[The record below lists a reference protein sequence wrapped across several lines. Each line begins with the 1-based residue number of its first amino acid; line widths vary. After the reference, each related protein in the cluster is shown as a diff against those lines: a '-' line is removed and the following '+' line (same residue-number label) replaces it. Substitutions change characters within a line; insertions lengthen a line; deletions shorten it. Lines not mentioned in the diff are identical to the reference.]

1 MIPATMRRPLLL
13 TSLDNP
19 RIKQVI
25 HLRKHR
31 DRRKSGLFVA
41 EGLREVQ
48 RAAEAGLEVRE
59 VFLCPPVVDV
69 DFAQFLRQTPSL
81 ARSDPHLF
89 EITPPLL
96 TKMAYIENPEGVMA
110 VVRTP
115 EWGWGDLPS
124 PSASD
129 LFLVAAGINKPG
141 NLGAMAR
148 TASAG
153 GATALLADAEVDAFN
168 PNAIRAST
176 CAVYTLP
183 TLSAPTPELV
193 RTLRDRPVR
202 IVIATPEAPYSYTD
216 ADLTGPLAIVIG
228 AEDQGVPAEWR
239 EAATDQVSIPMASG
253 IVDSLNASNTAA
265 ILLFEALRQRR
276 GKMGTG
282 N

>member
-1 MIPATMRRPLLL
+1 MIPPTMRRPLPL

-31 DRRKSGLFVA
+31 ERRKTGLFVA

-48 RAAEAGLEVRE
+48 RAAEAGLEVQE
-59 VFLCPPVVDV
+59 VFLCPPVANLTFD
-69 DFAQFLRQTPSL
+69 QFLRQTPVLSK
-81 ARSDPHLF
+81 SDPFLF

-96 TKMAYIENPEGVMA
+96 SKMAYIENPEGVIA
-110 VVRTP
+110 TVRAP
-115 EWGWGDLPS
+115 EWTWNDLPAAS
-124 PSASD
+124 ESD

-153 GATALLADAEVDAFN
+153 GATALLADAEVDPFN

-183 TLSAPTPELV
+183 TLSAPTPDLI
-193 RTLRDRPVR
+193 RTLRGRPTR
-202 IVIATPEAPYSYTD
+202 IVIATPEAPHCYTD
-216 ADLTGPLAIVIG
+216 TDLTGPLAIVIG

-239 EAATDQVSIPMASG
+239 DAATDQVSIPMSSG
-253 IVDSLNASNTAA
+253 VVDSLNASNTAA

-276 GKMGTG
+276 QR
-282 N
+282 NAERP

>member
-1 MIPATMRRPLLL
+1 M
-13 TSLDNP
+13 
-19 RIKQVI
+19 I

-41 EGLREVQ
+41 EGVREVQ
-48 RAAEAGLEVRE
+48 RAAEAGLQVEE
-59 VFLCPPVVDV
+59 VFLCAP
-69 DFAQFLRQTPSL
+69 AAGISYEEFLRQAPSL
-81 ARSDPHLF
+81 AKSDPYLY

-115 EWGWGDLPS
+115 AWSWADLPAAS
-124 PSASD
+124 PGD

-183 TLSAPTPELV
+183 TLSAPTPDLIG
-193 RTLRDRPVR
+193 TLRARPCR
-202 IVIATPEAPYSYTD
+202 IVIATPEAPHCYTD

-228 AEDQGVPAEWR
+228 SEDQGVPPEWR
-239 EAATDQVSIPMASG
+239 AAATDQVSIPMAG
-253 IVDSLNASNTAA
+253 GVVDSLNAANTAA

-276 GKMGTG
+276 KSAVG
-282 N
+282 